1 MALIFLALALMLLIK
16 LLEAA
21 IRIVGRVDFDR
32 SRHVMDS
39 GLFGVLGL
47 LGCCGSPSGGRR
59 RRRSRHRRAEKKTD
73 GRYRTSDSSEMPTL
87 NPHATYDTVRF
98 EQPPFS
104 DPALQKG
111 SPTSA
116 PTPSVLRPEHA
127 LRPYREDSDDEG
139 YIMGAWKPFA
149 TQRPGYA
156 PVSENTRGTG
166 GSSPQKQPSSG
177 FSRVGGGRANMD
189 SPYSISH
196 AGRASG
202 SMHSFPSI
210 GDKHSPIGP
219 GPSSLS
225 NPVFYDDDDSLQASL
240 SNMSNIGLS
249 ALPPGAMQP
258 SHPSHVRTKS
268 QTAVIEDAGWMA
280 PSGQTMQQ
288 ALANTSGVV
297 AGFLRPRISSFMTG
311 TTGNNASSSQVA
323 PVGTG
328 MNVPYS
334 PSDDDDSE
342 RRTQK
347 KKPWY
352 FLKRHRPHASED
364 SYMGPPPPV
373 EPEFGGLASPKSSS
387 QPGRSFVVIRKNQSA
402 GRTPGPSTSGERPT
416 SAPGDFKTATANF

>member
-21 IRIVGRVDFDR
+21 IRIVGGVDFDR

-59 RRRSRHRRAEKKTD
+59 RRRSKHRRAEKKA
-73 GRYRTSDSSEMPTL
+73 YRTSDSSEMPTL
-87 NPHATYDTVRF
+87 TPHTTYDTTRF
-98 EQPPFS
+98 GQPPFS
-104 DPALQKG
+104 DTGFQKG

-149 TQRPGYA
+149 TQRPGYT
-156 PVSENTRGTG
+156 PVSESTRGG
-166 GSSPQKQPSSG
+166 ASSPPKQPSSG

-196 AGRASG
+196 GGRASG

-225 NPVFYDDDDSLQASL
+225 NPVFYDDDDSPQASL
-240 SNMSNIGLS
+240 SNVSNIGLS

-258 SHPSHVRTKS
+258 SHARTKS

-280 PSGQTMQQ
+280 PISSGQTMQQ
-288 ALANTSGVV
+288 ALGNTSGIV
-297 AGFLRPRISSFMTG
+297 AGSLRPRLLSLMTG
-311 TTGNNASSSQVA
+311 SAGNNASSSQAA
-323 PVGTG
+323 PVGIG
-328 MNVPYS
+328 MNVSYA

-342 RRTQK
+342 RQTRK

-373 EPEFGGLASPKSSS
+373 EPEFGGLDSSRASS

-402 GRTPGPSTSGERPT
+402 RPTPGPSTSGERPT

>member
-21 IRIVGRVDFDR
+21 IRIIGRVDFDR

-59 RRRSRHRRAEKKTD
+59 RRRSKHRRAEKKTD
-73 GRYRTSDSSEMPTL
+73 RYRTSDSSEMPPL
-87 NPHATYDTVRF
+87 NPHATYDTARF
-98 EQPPFS
+98 GQPPFS
-104 DPALQKG
+104 DPGLQKG

-149 TQRPGYA
+149 TQRPGYT

-166 GSSPQKQPSSG
+166 GSSPQKQSG

-196 AGRASG
+196 GGRASS

-210 GDKHSPIGP
+210 GDKQSPIGP

-225 NPVFYDDDDSLQASL
+225 NPVFYDEDDSPQASL

-258 SHPSHVRTKS
+258 SHIRTKS

-280 PSGQTMQQ
+280 PISSGQTMQP
-288 ALANTSGVV
+288 SGVV
-297 AGFLRPRISSFMTG
+297 SGFLRPRLSSFMTG
-311 TTGNNASSSQVA
+311 SAGNNASSSQA
-323 PVGTG
+323 MPIGG

-342 RRTQK
+342 RQTPK

-352 FLKRHRPHASED
+352 FLKRHRPHTSED
-364 SYMGPPPPV
+364 SYMAPPPPV
-373 EPEFGGLASPKSSS
+373 EPEFGGLNSSRSSS

-402 GRTPGPSTSGERPT
+402 GPTAGPSVRPT
-416 SAPGDFKTATANF
+416 TAPGDFKTATANF